1 MQGQEWLG
9 IFVVVAAVAIV
20 FQAIILGALF
30 FETRRVM
37 RKVEGIMGEVES
49 RLRPILSR
57 TQIMLDDLQPKIS
70 TLVADAAHVVYL
82 TRGQAQKL
90 DRVLTDASDRFRGQI
105 AHADRIVT
113 GTLESIEEAGTN
125 FRRTVWSPVHKVSAL
140 VQGIKVGL
148 DVLRARR
155 DRNSN
160 PEDPLETEE
169 ELFI

>member
-20 FQAIILGALF
+20 FQVVILTALF
-30 FETRRVM
+30 LETRRVM
-37 RKVEGIMGEVES
+37 RKVERVMGEVE
-49 RLRPILSR
+49 LRMGPILSR
-57 TQIMLDDLQPKIS
+57 AQLMLDDLQPKIA
-70 TLVADAAHVVYL
+70 TLVSDAAHVVYL

-90 DRVLTDASDRFRGQI
+90 DRLLTEASDRFRGQL

-148 DVLRARR
+148 DVLRSRR
-155 DRNSN
+155 GRNSN
-160 PEDPLETEE
+160 PEEPLETEE